1 MGKCLITKL
10 NGSVNNSELLKIGEL
25 RISFGK
31 VQNPTKENRSLN
43 IKVNKESK
51 VELIGDGYFTDEN
64 LGANKGKSLLLSPNT
79 NNYIYI
85 SNNDVAISISDKYAL
100 TGIFHQAVEYPW
112 NASGD
117 KSHIKYNLEDLKYSA
132 ALTNLSAKSANISGD
147 ISALTNLTA
156 LVTMDLSN
164 AQVSGDIANLKTLT
178 ALTSMNL
185 SNAQVSGDI
194 ANLKTLTALTS
205 MDLSNAQVS
214 GDIANLK
221 TLTALTSMNLSNT
234 QISGDIAN
242 LKTLT
247 ALTSMNLSS
256 TNISGNISALANL
269 TALTSMN
276 LSNMQNPLTGNIS
289 NLKSLTKCTDIKLD
303 YSKLTGDLATLPA
316 SCRFVSFYK
325 DKGSTFTWTTRSSS
339 AKIIAIAS
347 TATLTNIDK
356 MLQDQAQ
363 CQVGFSSSNDV
374 WLKTISVTGKRTS
387 ASDDAVATL
396 QQKGYTISIAKA

>member
-25 RISFGK
+25 RINFGK

-164 AQVSGDIANLKTLT
+164 
-178 ALTSMNL
+178 
-185 SNAQVSGDI
+185 
-194 ANLKTLTALTS
+194 
-205 MDLSNAQVS
+205 
-214 GDIANLK
+214 
-221 TLTALTSMNLSNT
+221 T

-247 ALTSMNLSS
+247 ALTSMSLSNTQVSGDIANLK
-256 TNISGNISALANL
+256 TL

-363 CQVGFSSSNDV
+363 CQVGFSSSDDV
-374 WLKTISVTGKRTS
+374 WLKTISVTGNRTS

>member
-10 NGSVNNSELLKIGEL
+10 NGSVKNSELLKIGEL
-25 RISFGK
+25 RINFGK

-51 VELIGDGYFTDEN
+51 VELFGDGYFTDEN
-64 LGANKGKSLLLSPNT
+64 LVANKGKSLLLGSNT

-85 SNNDVAISISDKYAL
+85 SNNDVAISILDKYAL
-100 TGIFHQAVEYPW
+100 MGIFNQAVEYPW

-132 ALTNLSAKSANISGD
+132 ALTNLSVKSANISGD
-147 ISALTNLTA
+147 ISALANLTA

-185 SNAQVSGDI
+185 S
-194 ANLKTLTALTS
+194 
-205 MDLSNAQVS
+205 
-214 GDIANLK
+214 
-221 TLTALTSMNLSNT
+221 
-234 QISGDIAN
+234 
-242 LKTLT
+242 
-247 ALTSMNLSS
+247 S
-256 TNISGNISALANL
+256 TNISGDISALANL
-269 TALTSMN
+269 TSLTSMN

-339 AKIIAIAS
+339 AKIIAITS
-347 TATLTNIDK
+347 DATLTNIDK

-363 CQVGFSSSNDV
+363 CQVGFSASDAV
-374 WLKTISVTGKRTS
+374 WNKTIKIAGNRTS
-387 ASDDAVATL
+387 ASDDAVTTL
-396 QQKGYTISIAKA
+396 QQKGYTISIAKE

>member
-25 RISFGK
+25 RINFGK

-51 VELIGDGYFTDEN
+51 VELVGNGYFTDEN
-64 LGANKGKSLLLSPNT
+64 LGTNKGKSLLLSPNT
-79 NNYIYI
+79 DNYIYI

-100 TGIFHQAVEYPW
+100 TGIFHQAVVYPW

-132 ALTNLSAKSANISGD
+132 ALTNLSVKSANISGD

-156 LVTMDLSN
+156 LVTMDLSKT
-164 AQVSGDIANLKTLT
+164 QVSGDIANLKT
-178 ALTSMNL
+178 
-185 SNAQVSGDI
+185 
-194 ANLKTLTALTS
+194 
-205 MDLSNAQVS
+205 
-214 GDIANLK
+214 
-221 TLTALTSMNLSNT
+221 
-234 QISGDIAN
+234 
-242 LKTLT
+242 
-247 ALTSMNLSS
+247 
-256 TNISGNISALANL
+256 L

-347 TATLTNIDK
+347 DAALTNIDK

-374 WLKTISVTGKRTS
+374 WLKTISVTGNRTS

-396 QQKGYTISIAKA
+396 QQKGYTISINKS

>member
-185 SNAQVSGDI
+185 S
-194 ANLKTLTALTS
+194 
-205 MDLSNAQVS
+205 
-214 GDIANLK
+214 
-221 TLTALTSMNLSNT
+221 
-234 QISGDIAN
+234 
-242 LKTLT
+242 
-247 ALTSMNLSS
+247 S

-363 CQVGFSSSNDV
+363 CQVGFSSSDDV
-374 WLKTISVTGKRTS
+374 WLKTISVTGNRTS

>member
-164 AQVSGDIANLKTLT
+164 T
-178 ALTSMNL
+178 
-185 SNAQVSGDI
+185 
-194 ANLKTLTALTS
+194 
-205 MDLSNAQVS
+205 QVS

-234 QISGDIAN
+234 QVSGDIAN
-242 LKTLT
+242 LKT
-247 ALTSMNLSS
+247 
-256 TNISGNISALANL
+256 L

-347 TATLTNIDK
+347 DAALTNIDK

-374 WLKTISVTGKRTS
+374 WLKTISVTGNRTS

-396 QQKGYTISIAKA
+396 QQKGYTISINKS

>member
-1 MGKCLITKL
+1 
-10 NGSVNNSELLKIGEL
+10 
-25 RISFGK
+25 
-31 VQNPTKENRSLN
+31 
-43 IKVNKESK
+43 
-51 VELIGDGYFTDEN
+51 
-64 LGANKGKSLLLSPNT
+64 
-79 NNYIYI
+79 
-85 SNNDVAISISDKYAL
+85 
-100 TGIFHQAVEYPW
+100 
-112 NASGD
+112 
-117 KSHIKYNLEDLKYSA
+117 
-132 ALTNLSAKSANISGD
+132 
-147 ISALTNLTA
+147 
-156 LVTMDLSN
+156 MDLSN

-178 ALTSMNL
+178 ALTSMN
-185 SNAQVSGDI
+185 
-194 ANLKTLTALTS
+194 
-205 MDLSNAQVS
+205 LSNAQVS

>member
-25 RISFGK
+25 RINFGK

-164 AQVSGDIANLKTLT
+164 
-178 ALTSMNL
+178 
-185 SNAQVSGDI
+185 
-194 ANLKTLTALTS
+194 
-205 MDLSNAQVS
+205 
-214 GDIANLK
+214 
-221 TLTALTSMNLSNT
+221 T

-247 ALTSMNLSS
+247 ALTSMSLSNAQVSGDIANLK
-256 TNISGNISALANL
+256 TL

-363 CQVGFSSSNDV
+363 CQVGFSSSDDV
-374 WLKTISVTGKRTS
+374 WLKTISVTGNRTS

>member
-25 RISFGK
+25 RINFGK

-43 IKVNKESK
+43 IKVNKKSK
-51 VELIGDGYFTDEN
+51 VELVGNGYFTDEN
-64 LGANKGKSLLLSPNT
+64 LGTNKGKSLLLSPDT

-112 NASGD
+112 YVSGD
-117 KSHIKYNLEDLKYSA
+117 KSHIKYYLEDLKYSA
-132 ALTNLSAKSANISGD
+132 ALTNLSVKGANISGD

-164 AQVSGDIANLKTLT
+164 AQVSGDIS
-178 ALTSMNL
+178 ALTN
-185 SNAQVSGDI
+185 
-194 ANLKTLTALTS
+194 
-205 MDLSNAQVS
+205 
-214 GDIANLK
+214 
-221 TLTALTSMNLSNT
+221 LTALTSMNLSNT
-234 QISGDIAN
+234 QVSGD
-242 LKTLT
+242 
-247 ALTSMNLSS
+247 
-256 TNISGNISALANL
+256 ISALANL

-289 NLKSLTKCTDIKLD
+289 NLKSLTKCADIKLD

-347 TATLTNIDK
+347 TATITNIDK

-363 CQVGFSSSNDV
+363 CQVGFSSNDAV
-374 WLKTISVTGKRTS
+374 WLKTISVTGNRTS
-387 ASDDAVATL
+387 ASDDAVTTL

>member
-25 RISFGK
+25 RINFGK

-51 VELIGDGYFTDEN
+51 VELVGNGYFTDEN
-64 LGANKGKSLLLSPNT
+64 LGTNKGKSLLLSPNT
-79 NNYIYI
+79 DNYIYI

-132 ALTNLSAKSANISGD
+132 ALTNLSVKSANISGD

-164 AQVSGDIANLKTLT
+164 AQVSGDISALTNLT

-185 SNAQVSGDI
+185 SNTQVSGDI
-194 ANLKTLTALTS
+194 SALTNLTALAS
-205 MDLSNAQVS
+205 MNLSNAQVS

-234 QISGDIAN
+234 QVSGD
-242 LKTLT
+242 
-247 ALTSMNLSS
+247 
-256 TNISGNISALANL
+256 ISALANL

-289 NLKSLTKCTDIKLD
+289 NLKSLTKCADIKLD

-347 TATLTNIDK
+347 TATITNIDK

-363 CQVGFSSSNDV
+363 CQVGFSSSDDV
-374 WLKTISVTGKRTS
+374 WLKTISVTGNRTS

-396 QQKGYTISIAKA
+396 QQKGYTISINKS

>member
-25 RISFGK
+25 RINFGK

-164 AQVSGDIANLKTLT
+164 
-178 ALTSMNL
+178 
-185 SNAQVSGDI
+185 
-194 ANLKTLTALTS
+194 
-205 MDLSNAQVS
+205 
-214 GDIANLK
+214 
-221 TLTALTSMNLSNT
+221 T

-242 LKTLT
+242 LKT
-247 ALTSMNLSS
+247 
-256 TNISGNISALANL
+256 L

-363 CQVGFSSSNDV
+363 CQVGFSSSDDV
-374 WLKTISVTGKRTS
+374 WLKTISVTGNRTS

>member
-100 TGIFHQAVEYPW
+100 TGIFHQAVEHPW

-164 AQVSGDIANLKTLT
+164 T
-178 ALTSMNL
+178 
-185 SNAQVSGDI
+185 
-194 ANLKTLTALTS
+194 
-205 MDLSNAQVS
+205 QVS

-234 QISGDIAN
+234 QVSGDIAN

-247 ALTSMNLSS
+247 ALTSMNLPN
-256 TNISGNISALANL
+256 TQVSGDIANLKTL

-363 CQVGFSSSNDV
+363 CQVGFSSSDDV
-374 WLKTISVTGKRTS
+374 WLKTISVTGNRTS